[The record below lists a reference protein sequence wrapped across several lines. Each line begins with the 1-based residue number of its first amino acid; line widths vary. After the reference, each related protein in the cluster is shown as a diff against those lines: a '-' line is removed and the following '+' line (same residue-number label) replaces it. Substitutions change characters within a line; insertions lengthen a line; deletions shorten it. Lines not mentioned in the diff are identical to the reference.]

1 MKFYDRKNEL
11 ETLRRIQDESLKS
24 ARFTVMTGRR
34 RVGKTELL
42 KHAFGRTGYLYFF
55 VARRSE
61 AELCENFVREIEEKL
76 GVPIPGAFSRV
87 SDVVTLVMRIAKDRP
102 ITLVIDEFQELSRVD
117 PGAYSSLQ
125 RDWDMMKGDM
135 KLNLVVS
142 GSVNRLMNK
151 IFRDEHEPLY
161 GRFLRSPLMS

>member
-1 MKFYDRKNEL
+1 MKFYNRKNEL
-11 ETLRRIQDESLKS
+11 ETLRRIQGESLKS

-76 GVPIPGAFSRV
+76 DVPIPGTFSRV
-87 SDVVTLVMRIAKDRP
+87 SDVVTFVMRLSKDRP
-102 ITLVIDEFQELSRVD
+102 ITLVIDEFQ
-117 PGAYSSLQ
+117 Y
-125 RDWDMMKGDM
+125 
-135 KLNLVVS
+135 LV
-142 GSVNRLMNK
+142 SVNAAYPS
-151 IFRDEHEPLY
+151 IFQETWDEILKDSNVMVILC
-161 GRFLRSPLMS
+161 GSLISMMTSKVL